1 MKILHIGLA
10 SYFTEGMT
18 YQDNE
23 LVKQNCLDGHEV
35 MYISNA
41 YKYQE
46 GKIVETN
53 AEKVQLQCGATL
65 IRLKY
70 VFVINTLITNKI
82 RAVRKLYEIINDFRP
97 DVILSHDLCYYS
109 VNDVIKYVQNNSH
122 VKLYVDTH
130 TAAYNSGTNWLSLNV
145 LHRCFYR
152 LLTKKTLPYIR
163 QYLCVGT
170 AEKKFSKE
178 IYGVPE
184 NMMRYWPLGT
194 EIYSDDV
201 NRKNRSMIREKLKI
215 KEEELVF
222 VHSGKLVKEK
232 KTEELLN
239 ALYAVKEIAAKMII
253 VGMIPDD
260 RRDYLLN
267 LMKRDSRVEFLGW
280 KSGEELRKLLCASDL
295 YCQPGTVSATLQ
307 NAIGCFSPV
316 MCSNRET
323 YELLDR
329 GNFLWCS
336 TEEDMKS
343 IFERI
348 ARNEIDIKAMR
359 QKSKKCALE
368 MLDYKKLVTVLY
380 S

>member
-10 SYFTEGMT
+10 SYFTEGMS

-23 LVKQNCLDGHEV
+23 LVKQNCIDGHEV

-41 YKYQE
+41 YKYQAGE
-46 GKIVETN
+46 IVETN
-53 AEKVQLQCGATL
+53 EEIIQLQCGAIL

-70 VFVINTLITNKI
+70 ISVINSLITNKF
-82 RAVRKLYEIINDFRP
+82 RAVRGLYEIINDFKP
-97 DVILSHDLCYYS
+97 DIILSHDLCYYS
-109 VNDVIKYVQNNSH
+109 VKDVIKYVQNNSN
-122 VKLYVDTH
+122 VKLFVDTH
-130 TAAYNSGTNWLSLNV
+130 TAGYNSGTNWLSLNI

-152 LLTKKTLPYIR
+152 FLTKKTLPYIR

-184 NMMRYWPLGT
+184 KMMQYWPLGT
-194 EIYSDDV
+194 EIYSDDI
-201 NRKNRSMIREKLKI
+201 NKKNRSTVRKELKI
-215 KEEELVF
+215 GEGQLLF

-239 ALYAVKEIAAKMII
+239 AFYAVKKIKAKMII
-253 VGMIPDD
+253 VGMIPDE
-260 RRDYLLN
+260 RRDYLFN
-267 LMKRDSRVEFLGW
+267 LIKRDSRVEFLGW

-307 NAIGCFSPV
+307 NAIGCFSPI

-323 YELLDR
+323 YELLDM

-336 TEEDMKS
+336 TEQDMKN

-348 ARNEIDIKAMR
+348 ASNEIDINAMR